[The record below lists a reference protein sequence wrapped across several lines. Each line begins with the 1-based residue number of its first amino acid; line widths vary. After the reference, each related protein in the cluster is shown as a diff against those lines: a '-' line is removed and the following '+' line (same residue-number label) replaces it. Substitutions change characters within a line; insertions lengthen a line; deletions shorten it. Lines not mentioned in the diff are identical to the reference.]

1 MKVNGKDYP
10 IYYGMGR
17 IIPYIAYIMDKKMF
31 QTTSDKC
38 VSSLLPHSP
47 ITSSEISPV
56 GWKQPPLNDSS
67 LSGTEGRKPKECD
80 ASALATKRS
89 QNHQPSNVSNISS
102 NIAVF
107 GFLLSAKSSK
117 SDPFHKKTILPKI
130 PNNLTKIWFWSTA
143 RNTIKSSKIPLVSPT
158 FCSSSHP
165 VFLAE
170 SLRCSSMAI
179 ITAKRPEAAWQRG

>member
-89 QNHQPSNVSNISS
+89 QNHQPSNNQISS
-102 NIAVF
+102 NC

-117 SDPFHKKTILPKI
+117 SDPFHKKIPKK
-130 PNNLTKIWFWSTA
+130 TT
-143 RNTIKSSKIPLVSPT
+143 SKNPQCLHSAPT
-158 FCSSSHP
+158 WSHP
-165 VFLAE
+165 VFLIQPRVCVAHPWP
-170 SLRCSSMAI
+170 SSPQNGRRLRGARFDGI
-179 ITAKRPEAAWQRG
+179 NTLVVW